1 MKCFMNLIAAVDNNW
16 AIGLKGELLVSI
28 PADQKRFRNETI
40 NKVVILG
47 RKTMDTF
54 PGGRPLKNR
63 RNIILSRNSAYEVRD
78 AEVVHSEEELLELIK
93 DVNTED
99 VYVIGGESIYSQ
111 LLHLCDRAYIT
122 KINYTY
128 QSDAYFPN
136 LDKDDDWECVHES
149 EEETYYDLDY
159 TYCLYERKKK

>member
-1 MKCFMNLIAAVDNNW
+1 MNLIAAVDNNW
-16 AIGLKGELLVSI
+16 AIGLKGQLLVSI

-40 NKVVILG
+40 NKVVVLG

-63 RNIILSRNSAYEVRD
+63 RNIILSRNPKYEVKD
-78 AEVVHSEEELLELIK
+78 AEVVHTIDELLELVK

-99 VYVIGGESIYSQ
+99 VYIIGGESIYREF
-111 LLHLCDRAYIT
+111 LPYCDRAYIT

-136 LDKDDDWECVHES
+136 LDKDEEWEMVNES
-149 EEETYYDLDY
+149 DEETYYDLDY
-159 TYCLYERKKK
+159 TYRLYERKKK

>member
-1 MKCFMNLIAAVDNNW
+1 MNLIAAVDNNW

-63 RNIILSRNSAYEVRD
+63 RNIILSRNPKYEVKD
-78 AEVVHSEEELLELIK
+78 AEVVHDVQELMELIK
-93 DVNTED
+93 DVDSED
-99 VYVIGGESIYSQ
+99 VYVIGGESVYRE
-111 LLHLCDRAYIT
+111 LLPYCDRAYIT

-136 LDKDDDWECVHES
+136 LDKDEEWELVNES
-149 EEETYYDLDY
+149 DEETYYDLDY
-159 TYCLYERKKK
+159 TYRLYERKKK

>member
-1 MKCFMNLIAAVDNNW
+1 MNLIAAVDNNW

-63 RNIILSRNSAYEVRD
+63 RNIILSRNPKYEVKD
-78 AEVVHSEEELLELIK
+78 AEVVHDVQELMELIK
-93 DVNTED
+93 DVDSEE
-99 VYVIGGESIYSQ
+99 VYVIGGESVYRE
-111 LLHLCDRAYIT
+111 LLPYCDRAYIT

-136 LDKDDDWECVHES
+136 LDKDEEWELVNES
-149 EEETYYDLDY
+149 VEETYYDLDY
-159 TYCLYERKKK
+159 TYRLYERKKK

>member
-1 MKCFMNLIAAVDNNW
+1 MNLIAAVDNNW

-40 NKVVILG
+40 NKVVVLG

-63 RNIILSRNSAYEVRD
+63 RNIILSRNPNYEVRD
-78 AEVVHSEEELLELIK
+78 AEVVHNVEELLELVK

-99 VYVIGGESIYSQ
+99 VYIIGGESIYREF
-111 LLHLCDRAYIT
+111 LPYCDRAYIT

-136 LDKDDDWECVHES
+136 LDKDDEWEMVNES

-159 TYCLYERKKK
+159 TYRLYERKKK

>member
-1 MKCFMNLIAAVDNNW
+1 MNLIAAVDNNW

-63 RNIILSRNSAYEVRD
+63 RNIILSRNPKYEVKD
-78 AEVVHSEEELLELIK
+78 AEVVHDVQELMELIK
-93 DVNTED
+93 DVDSEE
-99 VYVIGGESIYSQ
+99 VYVIGGESVYRE
-111 LLHLCDRAYIT
+111 LLPYCDRAYIT

-136 LDKDDDWECVHES
+136 LDKDEEWELVNES
-149 EEETYYDLDY
+149 DEETYYDLDY
-159 TYCLYERKKK
+159 TYRLYERKKK